1 MHVGSSRLIPTAA
14 QACFSRMI
22 WLRQRVAATS
32 TRVLLALLQLLIV
45 LTLASG
51 VISAPAQAHSGR
63 YPLDLPDGAPG
74 VTLSWSTLGLPR
86 QVSLVSPNTNQ
97 DFTVPVPTG
106 LNAIRLRGFINP
118 PANLGPAYL
127 EIDDV
132 RGAFLAT
139 VGLPPSGVPTPTP
152 FDVDISAARVQDSGI
167 GLSLTLRELDI
178 NNQYCGP
185 LPQVTLSGLS
195 VDFAGVEPAPTTLA
209 TFFPPVLE
217 RVTVYT
223 PADADAAERQS
234 ALTLT
239 STLARLYAPQ
249 PVAITAVNQPRG
261 AVPPQAVPL
270 TRAVVVE
277 RGTAGLEVVNPGRP
291 DVYLRISGRGDELS
305 NQVSLLDNRLQTLA
319 QSVAARVEQAGS
331 ARVATGDTVT
341 FAQLNLRGRA
351 SILRSG
357 TLALG
362 IDRSALGRGRVENAR
377 VQLRAD
383 YTPIDK
389 ADAASV
395 VVRANDIVVYR
406 STLDSSGQ
414 LNATFDLDGQAL
426 GERIDLTFALTY
438 SPHQGCGELISPMAF
453 QIDPR
458 SSITLRRGGPALE
471 GFDALPSEFSPDFLV
486 AFDGTSPDQLN
497 YATRVIAQIARLT
510 KTPLTPRVV
519 DVKAAAEARKGAL
532 IVANSS
538 SLKRTPLNPPLSGDG
553 SSVTVDLPQPL
564 RADIDRGLGSVQ
576 AFADPARDRTVVLI
590 TTTAAWNMVD
600 PLLDYI
606 DGLESGWPQLT
617 GDVLAAGA
625 SGTPTELSIRTQA
638 EPSGSS
644 GLGLW
649 GWVGIGALAVAVGGA
664 LAVALWRRRRRSLA
678 AAVNSSERTVPD

>member
-1 MHVGSSRLIPTAA
+1 M
-14 QACFSRMI
+14 
-22 WLRQRVAATS
+22 RQRVAATS
-32 TRVLLALLQLLIV
+32 ARVRLTSVAHLIV
-45 LTLASG
+45 VFLAIAG
-51 VISAPAQAHSGR
+51 VFAAPTHAHGGPYR
-63 YPLDLPDGAPG
+63 ADLPDGAPG

-86 QVSLVSPNTNQ
+86 QVSFVAPNTNQ
-97 DFTVPVPTG
+97 DFTVPVPVG
-106 LNAIRLRGFINP
+106 LNAIRLRGLINP
-118 PANLGPAYL
+118 PANLGAAYL
-127 EIDDV
+127 EIDDI
-132 RGAFLAT
+132 RGNFLAS

-152 FDVDISAARVQDSGI
+152 FDVDISPARVQDSRI

-195 VDFAGVEPAPTTLA
+195 VDFAGVEPPPTTLA

-217 RVTVYT
+217 RVTIYT

-239 STLARLYAPQ
+239 STLARLYSPQ
-249 PVAITAVNQPRG
+249 PVAVTAVSQPRG
-261 AVPPQAVPL
+261 AVPPPEVPL
-270 TRAVVVE
+270 ARAVVVE
-277 RGTAGLEVVNPGRP
+277 RGTAGLEVVNSGQP

-305 NQVSLLDNRLQTLA
+305 AQVSLLDNKLQTLA

-331 ARVATGDTVT
+331 AQVTIGDTVS

-362 IDRSALGRGRVENAR
+362 IDRSALGRGRVESAR
-377 VQLRAD
+377 LHLLAD
-383 YTPIDK
+383 YTPVDK

-395 VVRANDIVVYR
+395 VVRANDTVVYR
-406 STLDSSGQ
+406 STLDSGGH

-426 GERIDLTFALTY
+426 GERIDLTFALTFT
-438 SPHQGCGELISPMAF
+438 PHQGCGQLISPMAF

-458 SSITLRRGGPALE
+458 STLSVRRGGPAPE
-471 GFDALPSEFSPDFLV
+471 GFNSFPSEFSPDFLV

-497 YATRVIAQIARLT
+497 YAVRVVAQIARLT
-510 KTPLTPRVV
+510 KTPLIPRVV
-519 DVKAAAEARKGAL
+519 DIKAAAEASKGAL
-532 IVANSS
+532 IVANSA

-553 SSVTVDLPQPL
+553 SSVTVDLPQQL
-564 RADIDRGLGSVQ
+564 RANIDRGLGSVQ

-606 DGLESGWPQLT
+606 DGLENGWPQLT

-625 SGTPTELSIRTQA
+625 AGTPTELSIRAQA
-638 EPSGSS
+638 EPVESS
-644 GLGLW
+644 GLGMW
-649 GWVGIGALAVAVGGA
+649 GWIGIGAGAAA
-664 LAVALWRRRRRSLA
+664 LAAALVAAVWRRRRRSPTA
-678 AAVNSSERTVPD
+678 AADSSERTVPQ